1 MGSIAD
7 AAAKFRQ
14 KWTLDG
20 LGNWTDFQQDGLMTY
35 ATHRPQ

>member
-1 MGSIAD
+1 LSQGNASTLSMGSIAD

-20 LGNWTDFQQDGLMTY
+20 LDN
-35 ATHRPQ
+35 